1 MEKKLLFEKLEII
14 KKAILNSVEAKYIYL
29 FGSNAY
35 GEPNENSDIDI
46 YAVIPDN
53 FDKNILITT
62 GEIYRYIA
70 NENIFFVDLVL
81 VKENKFLEHKDYS
94 YEKKIVNEG
103 LLLYES

>member
-1 MEKKLLFEKLEII
+1 MENKLLLGKLEII
-14 KKAILNSVEAKYIYL
+14 KKAILNKVDAKYIYL

-62 GEIYRYIA
+62 GEIYRNIA

-81 VKENKFLEHKDYS
+81 VKENNFIEHRDYS
-94 YEKKIVNEG
+94 FEKMIVNEG
-103 LLLYES
+103 VLLYAS

>member
-35 GEPNENSDIDI
+35 GEPSENSDIDI

-62 GEIYRYIA
+62 GEIYRNIA

-81 VKENKFLEHKDYS
+81 VKENKFIEHKDYS
-94 YEKKIVNEG
+94 FEKKIINEG
-103 LLLYES
+103 VLLYAV